1 MNAPP
6 PGSGPPAPPPA
17 PPFPP
22 LLALESIRDAF
33 YVVDAHWRIV
43 FFNACAERHF
53 GRTREEVLGRTVW
66 EAFPSAAGSPFDAP
80 FVAAM
85 RERAVARV
93 EAESVRRDGRWV
105 EVEASPCGD
114 GMCLQVR
121 DITARK
127 HIELQLLEREARLA
141 DADRNKDEFLAVLS
155 HELRNPLAPLTNVLR
170 LLARSAALGTDER
183 ALLAMAER
191 QRARLAAL
199 VDELLEVTRVS
210 SGKIDLRCEP
220 VSVGSAVREALESV
234 AAEVAAR
241 GQRVELAIR
250 AAEDEVLADPVRI
263 AQMLENLLHNAVK
276 YTPRGGEIRVSVRG
290 AGAAVE
296 VEVADDGIGI
306 APDDLPRIFEPFVQ
320 LEAGRGRAEGG
331 LGIGL
336 ALVRRLAALHG
347 GAIGVRSEGAGRGAA
362 FTLRLPYGGPG
373 AG

>member
-1 MNAPP
+1 MIPP
-6 PGSGPPAPPPA
+6 SPDRDPGAPAPGEA
-17 PPFPP
+17 ASPPFPP

-33 YVVDAHWRIV
+33 YVVDAQWRIV

-53 GRTREEVLGRTVW
+53 GRSRSDVLGRTVW
-66 EAFPSAAGSPFDAP
+66 DAFPSAAGSPFDAP

-85 RERAVARV
+85 RARGTARV

-127 HIELQLLEREARLA
+127 QVELQLREREARLA

-155 HELRNPLAPLTNVLR
+155 HELRNPLAPLTNVLH
-170 LLARSAALGTDER
+170 LLSRSAALGTDER
-183 ALLAMAER
+183 ALLEVAER
-191 QRARLAAL
+191 QRARLAVL
-199 VDELLEVTRVS
+199 VDELLEITRVS
-210 SGKIDLRCEP
+210 RGKVTLRCAP
-220 VSVGSAVREALESV
+220 MSVGQAVREALESI
-234 AAEVAAR
+234 AAAVAAR
-241 GQRVELAIR
+241 GQRVGLAVPDGS
-250 AAEDEVLADPVRI
+250 DEVLGDAARI
-263 AQMLENLLHNAVK
+263 AQVLENLLHNASK
-276 YTPRGGEIRVSVRG
+276 YTPPGGAIRVTVS
-290 AGAAVE
+290 AAPDAVE

-336 ALVRRLAALHG
+336 DRKSV
-347 GAIGVRSEGAGRGAA
+347 V
-362 FTLRLPYGGPG
+362 
-373 AG
+373 